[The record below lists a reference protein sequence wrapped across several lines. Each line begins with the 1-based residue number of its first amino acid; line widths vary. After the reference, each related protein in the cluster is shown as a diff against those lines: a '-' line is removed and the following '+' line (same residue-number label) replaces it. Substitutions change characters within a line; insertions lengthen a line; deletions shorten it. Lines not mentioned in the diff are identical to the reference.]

1 MKIVAISDLHI
12 GPRAG
17 RDAFGH
23 APEAFSRFLDA
34 LLGWADAVVLLGDVW
49 QTDHG
54 LRTGPLA
61 SARQL
66 RAAMDRSPWLSE
78 RLGHPR
84 LHLVHGNHDAIAK
97 DELGARTALR
107 FEGAAG
113 AALFTHGDAFDAVIR
128 RAPRL
133 SATGTWICGR
143 LRRAG
148 LDGVAQEL
156 EDRDVQVKG
165 ARVHGPGGPTALAA
179 VAAAREEGA
188 ATLVMGHTHVI
199 LDHVEA
205 GPAGAAPVRLLN
217 TGTCSRGRWSGVLID
232 TETGAGA
239 ALLGAKAWIAASEGA
254 VCPG

>member
-1 MKIVAISDLHI
+1 MKVVAISDLHI
-12 GPRAG
+12 GPRPG

-23 APEAFSRFLDA
+23 EAGPFAAFLDA
-34 LLGWADAVVLLGDVW
+34 LLGWADAVVLLGDIW

-54 LRTGPLA
+54 LRTGPSA
-61 SARQL
+61 AARQL
-66 RAAMDRSPWLSE
+66 RAAMARSPWLSA

-84 LHLVHGNHDAIAK
+84 LHLVHGNHDQIAK
-97 DELGARTALR
+97 EELGAATELR
-107 FEGAAG
+107 FAGAAG

-143 LRRAG
+143 LRSAG

-165 ARVHGPGGPTALAA
+165 ARVHGPGGPTARAA
-179 VAAAREEGA
+179 VSAARLAGVS
-188 ATLVMGHTHVI
+188 TLVMGHTHVN
-199 LDHVEA
+199 LDHLA
-205 GPAGAAPVRLLN
+205 PGGAAEGPVRLLN
-217 TGTCSRGRWSGVLID
+217 TGTCSRGRWSGALFD
-232 TETGAGA
+232 TDTGDGA
-239 ALLGAKAWIAASEGA
+239 ALLGAAAWARATGGA